1 MYKINQKGEL
11 SLAYKIDLGTN
22 SFSLDEAKSLTLEE
36 MKEKLK
42 SSRCHIKYF
51 TENSQYALI
60 VFHDNNIPY
69 LSVYDKREGTSKTSS
84 LELPIDNFLGM
95 EYVLPEYVS
104 SNDEFIVVTAPE
116 QANELASKV
125 DMPHVS
131 EDSNPVLYILH
142 AKK

>member
-1 MYKINQKGEL
+1 MKKLYFVRTNAYNMIVSDDGEIRRVLVENNDESL
-11 SLAYKIDLGTN
+11 SAVEDPESYLQQVED
-22 SFSLDEAKSLTLEE
+22 D
-36 MKEKLK
+36 
-42 SSRCHIKYF
+42 SSW
-51 TENSQYALI
+51 
-60 VFHDNNIPY
+60 
-69 LSVYDKREGTSKTSS
+69 EGTSKTSS

-104 SNDEFIVVTAPE
+104 SNDEFIVVVAPE